1 MAELRA
7 ARRRTAPA
15 MTVPA
20 SARMGELIAR
30 AAMLA
35 AIAESRPFK
44 RFLGLFCCS
53 MRCAVA
59 CESIP
64 QLLIGFEESSA
75 SCVRDAGQANWFF
88 YRNYTTGAESQQSS
102 GPKQNQGNACE
113 RTAGCRLFQGLG
125 QLSTPLLRPEPPG
138 RIPPSR
144 LLAAL
149 ALAVPTGVITIGIW
163 AALRYVRLCGR
174 TTDRYPGKTP
184 NRFGPVQSASNEHRQ
199 SATVSFQEIRGRT
212 WLSAIQWSTS
222 QASSLRALARLF
234 IYGRLSVSHGD
245 SQNPLM
251 TSQSP

>member
-113 RTAGCRLFQGLG
+113 RTAGCSLFQGLARISQRTG
-125 QLSTPLLRPEPPG
+125 FLREG
-138 RIPPSR
+138 GEVQVTESR
-144 LLAAL
+144 
-149 ALAVPTGVITIGIW
+149 
-163 AALRYVRLCGR
+163 R
-174 TTDRYPGKTP
+174 DR
-184 NRFGPVQSASNEHRQ
+184 
-199 SATVSFQEIRGRT
+199 
-212 WLSAIQWSTS
+212 
-222 QASSLRALARLF
+222 
-234 IYGRLSVSHGD
+234 RLSVAGGRKTAC
-245 SQNPLM
+245 NATKRRIP
-251 TSQSP
+251 TSVGNLCLLRQAS

>member
-64 QLLIGFEESSA
+64 HLTWVEESSA

-88 YRNYTTGAESQQSS
+88 YADGTTRLPESQQS
-102 GPKQNQGNACE
+102 GPKQTLPGL
-113 RTAGCRLFQGLG
+113 RT
-125 QLSTPLLRPEPPG
+125 
-138 RIPPSR
+138 
-144 LLAAL
+144 
-149 ALAVPTGVITIGIW
+149 
-163 AALRYVRLCGR
+163 
-174 TTDRYPGKTP
+174 
-184 NRFGPVQSASNEHRQ
+184 
-199 SATVSFQEIRGRT
+199 
-212 WLSAIQWSTS
+212 
-222 QASSLRALARLF
+222 
-234 IYGRLSVSHGD
+234 
-245 SQNPLM
+245 
-251 TSQSP
+251 